1 MPTGEFKNV
10 SDPRELQEL
19 ARGRKIFVTLSTHN
33 NNFAHLYNTSKYGL
47 CDRIMGSSANKRQ
60 KTGNKGRSVKQSKV
74 NNQADEVE
82 NIVNQCNEQDVFKNL
97 ENSNNN
103 CAAAIG
109 NEKRCS
115 KTPKKVAN
123 EAGNMITPNNDGNT
137 GEEEDSHVTDELG
150 EDDDDDDDASHV
162 EMTKKKAKAAETN
175 NEKMQATKA
184 KYVDQ
189 MTTNGYLQG
198 ELSQRLAL
206 KNHINKK
213 IFTLVKFITHEHQM
227 NFDNAIATRIMDDL
241 FVPEERRFQYWVT
254 HQSFVTKTLRTKRN
268 NICMTLKEAYMS
280 T

>member
-1 MPTGEFKNV
+1 
-10 SDPRELQEL
+10 
-19 ARGRKIFVTLSTHN
+19 
-33 NNFAHLYNTSKYGL
+33 
-47 CDRIMGSSANKRQ
+47 MGSSAANKNKRQ
-60 KTGNKGRSVKQSKV
+60 KTGNNGRSVKQSKV
-74 NNQADEVE
+74 NNQTDEIE
-82 NIVNQCNEQDVFKNL
+82 NIVNQCNAQEVFENL

-103 CAAAIG
+103 CVAATG
-109 NEKRCS
+109 KEKRSS

-123 EAGNMITPNNDGNT
+123 EAGNMITPNNAGNT
-137 GEEEDSHVTDELG
+137 GEEENSHVTDEFG

-162 EMTKKKAKAAETN
+162 EMTAKKATVAKTN
-175 NEKMQATKA
+175 TEKMQTEKA

-198 ELSQRLAL
+198 ELSQQLAL